1 MIIVHE
7 ERNFIM
13 LLPPFFQI
21 LCTLVKLAAKLR
33 RCINHANIKMDSQH
47 FRFLENMY
55 LQAPIVKAVYPGSAI
70 RISRGTAVIECPAEP
85 HYFHAAD
92 SLHGSV
98 YFRMLDDAA
107 YFAASSLE
115 KTYFLLT
122 AEFTI
127 KFLRPVSGG
136 LLKAEG
142 RITDSDAAGRYI
154 HAEALLYTSEGKI
167 AAKGSGRF
175 TRSHRLLST
184 LGTETPG

>member
-1 MIIVHE
+1 
-7 ERNFIM
+7 
-13 LLPPFFQI
+13 
-21 LCTLVKLAAKLR
+21 
-33 RCINHANIKMDSQH
+33 MDSQH

-55 LQAPIVKAVYPGSAI
+55 LQAPIVKSLYPESAI
-70 RISRGTAVIECPAEP
+70 RISEGLAVIECPAKA
-85 HYFHAAD
+85 HYFHAAN

-107 YFAASSLE
+107 YFAASSME
-115 KTYFLLT
+115 TTYFLLT

-142 RITDSDAAGRYI
+142 RLSGDPSGGMVN
-154 HAEALLYTSEGKI
+154 AEAWLYTSEGKI

-175 TRSHRLLST
+175 ARSRNLLSS
-184 LGTETPG
+184 LEIDKPEQK